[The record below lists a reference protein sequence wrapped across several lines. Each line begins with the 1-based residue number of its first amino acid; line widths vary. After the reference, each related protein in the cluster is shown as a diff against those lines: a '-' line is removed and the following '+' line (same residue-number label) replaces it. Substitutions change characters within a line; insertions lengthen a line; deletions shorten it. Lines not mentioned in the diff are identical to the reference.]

1 MEYMNNYAESCSVY
15 LIKRYAPDLA
25 QSERLWECGSVKL
38 SQSVGVPLVEIQEQ
52 PTSAGDA
59 AVIYNKQ
66 SMTSGGDIPKHC
78 ISLCLPTQI
87 IINVFIVR
95 CVL

>member
-38 SQSVGVPLVEIQEQ
+38 SVGVPLVEIQEQ
-52 PTSAGDA
+52 PTSAGEA
-59 AVIYNKQ
+59 AVKAIN
-66 SMTSGGDIPKHC
+66 DI
-78 ISLCLPTQI
+78 LRRYT
-87 IINVFIVR
+87 
-95 CVL
+95 